1 MQIEKI
7 FKRDFSQKPFE
18 LEKITDAILKAMIS
32 VKNGDVKDAE
42 TIATRV
48 NDELVQRKKESP
60 SYTPNVEEIQDL
72 VEQKL
77 MQRSRR
83 FYG

>member
-1 MQIEKI
+1 MQDMQIEKI

-48 NDELVQRKKESP
+48 NDELVHRKKRAHP
-60 SYTPNVEEIQDL
+60 TLQMLKKFKI
-72 VEQKL
+72 
-77 MQRSRR
+77 
-83 FYG
+83 